1 MRGHKYDWYSGA
13 HGFPLG
19 GSHPQ
24 PASGPGAA
32 TGLAE
37 ALGGGLPPSVAVEG
51 LEEALADGFGDR
63 AVFVDGAGLDAHDEA
78 LEDLHNGT
86 LVSAATTFRA
96 HGGRAKGGKMLRTG
110 WGKPGR
116 RNNYCGRG
124 GHPVDKTILS
134 GGRREKT
141 WSTKQLLR
149 TGGRLLTK
157 R

>member
-1 MRGHKYDWYSGA
+1 M
-13 HGFPLG
+13 
-19 GSHPQ
+19 
-24 PASGPGAA
+24 
-32 TGLAE
+32 
-37 ALGGGLPPSVAVEG
+37 PPSVAVEG

-78 LEDLHNGT
+78 LEDLHNRT

-96 HGGRAKGGKMLRTG
+96 HGGRDQRRQDVADGLGK
-110 WGKPGR
+110 
-116 RNNYCGRG
+116 
-124 GHPVDKTILS
+124 I
-134 GGRREKT
+134 